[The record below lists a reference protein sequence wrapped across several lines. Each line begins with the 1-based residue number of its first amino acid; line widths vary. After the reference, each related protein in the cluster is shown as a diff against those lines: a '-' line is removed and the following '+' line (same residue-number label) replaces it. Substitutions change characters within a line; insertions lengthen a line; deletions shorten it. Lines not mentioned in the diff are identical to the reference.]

1 MIDPMR
7 PARIAGGLLLAA
19 YPFAVRAG
27 ISTFGARAVGWV
39 VLVAAVALVAFV
51 LVGTLFAS
59 EYVVPRI
66 RFG

>member
-1 MIDPMR
+1 MIAPMR

-19 YPFAVRAG
+19 YPFAVWAG

-39 VLVAAVALVAFV
+39 VLV
-51 LVGTLFAS
+51 GTLFAS
-59 EYVVPRI
+59 EYVVRRI